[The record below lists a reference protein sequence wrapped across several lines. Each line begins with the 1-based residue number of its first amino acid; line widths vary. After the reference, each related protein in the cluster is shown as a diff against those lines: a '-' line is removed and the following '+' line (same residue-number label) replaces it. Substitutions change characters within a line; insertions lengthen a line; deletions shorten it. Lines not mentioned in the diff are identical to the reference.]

1 MSSKTTVTR
10 PALHQPVWPSED
22 ELRLVRGRL
31 STEMPPV
38 ERAVVSALV
47 EELARCC
54 AGEAFVVMG
63 GDCAELFSEATPPS
77 VIEKAAHLHR
87 LADMVTGATGLPTTR
102 IGRFGGQFAKP
113 RSQPYEQLS
122 NGEVVFSYMGDAV
135 NGLSTDQRTPD
146 PRRLLT
152 AHRCSADAVRALRTW
167 DWSRPEVAGS
177 LNPPG
182 KHLRGPRGTSLGLQT
197 RAVARSG
204 APRCQWPL
212 PVDRG
217 PDAPSQHGHI
227 AFAAAVD
234 NPVGVKLGPS
244 TAPDDVRALMNVL
257 APPGSHRPGRLT
269 FIVRMGADHCT
280 RLLPPLVEALGDRAR
295 DVLWMLDPMHGNGR
309 TNIHGQK
316 TRLMTDLQHEVTA
329 FFQVLARHGLKA
341 GGIHLEMTHDPVTEC
356 VSSPSEL
363 ARWLPEHRS
372 ACDPRLNPAQAFQL
386 MELVA
391 NQLSATR

>member
-1 MSSKTTVTR
+1 V
-10 PALHQPVWPSED
+10 
-22 ELRLVRGRL
+22 
-31 STEMPPV
+31 PPV

-177 LNPPG
+177 LNPQVSTYVG
-182 KHLRGPRGTSLGLQT
+182 HEALLLDYEHALLRDQGRHAASGHFLWIGDRT
-197 RAVARSG
+197 RH
-204 APRCQWPL
+204 PE
-212 PVDRG
+212 
-217 PDAPSQHGHI
+217 HGHI